1 MPTQAQ
7 LAEINPTPGDGS
19 TSTTNDDGS
28 TTITWPD
35 GTSRVDEPDG
45 SAIITFSDFSVLNL
59 NTDGTRTLND
69 VNGSPLDPTTGQ
81 QLNGGGDQGPPAPPP
96 TTVEQL
102 TDFVEGASAIGD
114 LATATG
120 ILRGLGVAAIVDKQY
135 GAISELATALAD
147 ALTGEI
153 SPAGWFKAPVKML
166 LSVIKAIQTEERG
179 VSMRAW
185 CYTVVYDAMGM
196 GTPPEP
202 TFSGS
207 LQGPDQ
213 DAIDQKAWDDSV
225 SQATEQLRDGAN
237 GTALRNRVLL
247 LIAKCAGDPAQAVTE
262 LWANACTTSDD
273 SQLLQAYP
281 ALGWPQPTGA

>member
-1 MPTQAQ
+1 MPTPAQ
-7 LAEINPTPGDGS
+7 LAEIDPTPGDGS

-28 TTITWPD
+28 TTISWPD
-35 GTSRVDEPDG
+35 GTTRVDEPDG
-45 SAIITFSDFSVLNL
+45 SSIITFPDDSVLNL

-69 VNGSPLDPTTGQ
+69 AAGNPLDPSTGQ
-81 QLNGGGDQGPPAPPP
+81 PLGGGSQGPPTPPP
-96 TTVEQL
+96 TSVQQL
-102 TDFVEGASAIGD
+102 TEFVEGASAIGD
-114 LATATG
+114 LAQASG
-120 ILRGLGVAAIVDKQY
+120 ILRGLGVAAAVDQQY
-135 GAISELATALAD
+135 SAVSELASALAD

-153 SPAGWFKAPVKML
+153 SPVAWFKNAVLML
-166 LSVIKAIQTEERG
+166 LNIIKAIQTEERG

-213 DAIDQKAWDDSV
+213 DATDQKSWDNSV
-225 SQATEQLRDGAN
+225 IQATQQLGDGSN

-247 LIAKCAGDPAQAVTE
+247 LIAKCSADPAQAVTE
-262 LWANACTTSDD
+262 LWANACAASDD

-281 ALGWPQPTGA
+281 NLGWPQPTGA